1 MASANW
7 NQETKS
13 RLNDKISGNMNDLG
27 SLARQIVR
35 GSHSSELLA
44 QAAKNFAFQENTI
57 NNSLETLK
65 KMDMIKSQLEFQFAA
80 VERSTVTLD
89 DIQDQLKTIQR

>member
-35 GSHSSELLA
+35 GSHSSEVSISGRKRKGLL
-44 QAAKNFAFQENTI
+44 FVISFVVVD
-57 NNSLETLK
+57 SLHIPLFYQKFFKTLL
-65 KMDMIKSQLEFQFAA
+65 I
-80 VERSTVTLD
+80 T
-89 DIQDQLKTIQR
+89 